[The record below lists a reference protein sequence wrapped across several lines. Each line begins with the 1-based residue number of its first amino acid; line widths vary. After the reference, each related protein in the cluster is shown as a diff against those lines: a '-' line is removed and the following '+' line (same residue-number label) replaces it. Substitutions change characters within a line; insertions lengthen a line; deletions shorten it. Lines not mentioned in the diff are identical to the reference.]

1 MVVKRWGFAQEA
13 APFEKND
20 ARFGKIDARFEKNE
34 ATFEKQVQPSSDG
47 QSAHNSEIRQNTSHN
62 SEVNR
67 EKIRMSC

>member
-1 MVVKRWGFAQEA
+1 MVVKRWGVAQEA

>member
-20 ARFGKIDARFEKNE
+20 ARFGKIDARFEKKE